1 MAFGRRLAGVLA
13 SLAALVGCG
22 GDGVLKDG
30 SIVPPSGGVTFASL
44 QDAVFTPRCA
54 LPGCHAGPGAPLGL
68 DLSKGQAYGC
78 LVGVASV
85 ELPSF
90 QRVAPG
96 RSADSYV
103 VMKLSGDPR
112 IAGERMPFGGPYLDL
127 ATVDEIRKW
136 IDAGAAGP

>member
-1 MAFGRRLAGVLA
+1 MALGLRLAGALA
-13 SLAALVGCG
+13 SAAALVGCG
-22 GDGVLKDG
+22 GDGVVKDG
-30 SIVPPSGGVTFASL
+30 GLVPPSGGVSFASL
-44 QDAVFTPRCA
+44 QAAVFTPHCA

-68 DLSKGQAYGC
+68 DLSEGQAYGH

-90 QRVAPG
+90 LRVAPG
-96 RSADSYV
+96 HSADSYV

-127 ATVDEIRKW
+127 ATIDEIRKW